1 MIVESRLIDAV
12 LLQAR
17 HHCSHFA
24 LQQDQITHHHRV
36 IGNPLEGHPRSE
48 SQRGLERDSV
58 YHHVKIAARKADPHD
73 SPRTLGALSAE
84 RVLDSAP
91 VGFCRLPPL
100 CPSVLS
106 RGAIC
111 NHRSNAAEE
120 ETTTKERHCGTH
132 SVTCRLESGRKQR
145 LHGSAG
151 ASLLR
156 YRSE

>member
-1 MIVESRLIDAV
+1 MIVQSGLADAV

-17 HHCSHFA
+17 HHCGHLS
-24 LQQDQITHHHRV
+24 LQEDQITHHHRV
-36 IGNPLEGHPRSE
+36 IGNPLKGHPRSE
-48 SQRGLERDSV
+48 SQRGLERNSV

-73 SPRTLGALSAE
+73 STRTWGALSAE

-91 VGFCRLPPL
+91 VGFCRLRPP

-106 RGAIC
+106 RGTIC
-111 NHRSNAAEE
+111 NHRSSAAEE
-120 ETTTKERHCGTH
+120 ETATKERHCGTH
-132 SVTCRLESGRKQR
+132 SVTCRSELGRKRR

-156 YRSE
+156 